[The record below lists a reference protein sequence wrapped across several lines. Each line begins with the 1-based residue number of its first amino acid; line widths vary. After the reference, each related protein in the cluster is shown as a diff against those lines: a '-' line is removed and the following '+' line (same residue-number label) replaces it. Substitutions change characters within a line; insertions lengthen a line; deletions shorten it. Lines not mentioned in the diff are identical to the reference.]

1 MLTGRSLPGEHQQG
15 TSLLEVLVSI
25 VILAIG
31 LLGLLGLH
39 GKIQVGEHESYQR
52 AQAILL
58 LSDMAERISANR
70 SQAASY
76 VSNATFGAGDN
87 QPTSCLGLPIGPS
100 RDLCDWSNALKGAS
114 EQKSAANLGAM
125 IGARGCITQLQA
137 ANSASGVCTP
147 AIYQVAIAWQGL
159 HQTIAPN
166 LNCGSGLYGSDETLR
181 RVISGQITTGLTA
194 CQ

>member
-1 MLTGRSLPGEHQQG
+1 
-15 TSLLEVLVSI
+15 LLEVLVSI

-31 LLGLLGLH
+31 LLGLAGLH

-70 SQAASY
+70 SQAANY
-76 VSNATFGAGDN
+76 VSTGTVGTGDS
-87 QPTSCLGLPIGPS
+87 QPASCSGFAIGPS
-100 RDLCDWSNALKGAS
+100 RDLCDWSNELKGAS
-114 EQKSAANLGAM
+114 EQKLSANLGAM

-137 ANSASGVCTP
+137 ADPASGVCTP
-147 AIYQVAIAWQGL
+147 AIYQISVAWQGL
-159 HQTIAPN
+159 HQTIAPG
-166 LNCGSGLYGSDETLR
+166 LNCGSGLYGSDEKLR
-181 RVISGQITTGLTA
+181 RVISTQITTGLTE